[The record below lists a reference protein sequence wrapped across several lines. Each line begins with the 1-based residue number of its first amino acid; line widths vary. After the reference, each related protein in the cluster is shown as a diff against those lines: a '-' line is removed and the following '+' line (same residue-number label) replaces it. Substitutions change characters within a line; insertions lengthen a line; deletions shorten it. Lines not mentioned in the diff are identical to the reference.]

1 MFPAGG
7 ADGLSSAFDATAEEK
22 YEEEPAPS
30 EVLQELNVGEPE
42 EDDSVAAPSEVV
54 RGLPEQLGEEEKG
67 GSGPDGVIALF

>member
-1 MFPAGG
+1 MGG

-22 YEEEPAPS
+22 YDEEPAPL

-42 EDDSVAAPSEVV
+42 QDDSVAAPSEVV

-67 GSGPDGVIALF
+67 GSGPDVVIALF